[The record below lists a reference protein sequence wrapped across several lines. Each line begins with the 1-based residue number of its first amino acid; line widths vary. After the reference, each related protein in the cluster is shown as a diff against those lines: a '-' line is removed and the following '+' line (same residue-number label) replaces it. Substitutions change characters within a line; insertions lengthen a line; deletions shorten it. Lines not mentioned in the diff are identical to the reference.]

1 MTGFFYAC
9 IAQTEQVFASILC
22 SNFSIFEHYQ
32 GRYGFCFMTK
42 EKKSLEEVH
51 ASVDTV
57 GKAGIYR
64 KLLAF
69 MGPAYLISV
78 GYMDPGNWATD
89 IACGSEFGYQ
99 LIWVLLMSNI
109 MALLLQSLSVRLGV
123 VRGRDLAQACRETYS
138 KSVNFILYILAEIA
152 IIATDLA
159 EVVGMA
165 IGLQLL
171 FHIPLLWGVLLT
183 FADTFILLFLINKG
197 MRKMEAFILALVGI
211 IGLAFFVEMLFARP
225 DITELARGFIPAIPN
240 SSALYIAIGI
250 IGATVMPHNLYLHS
264 SLVQTRKFKRTRMD
278 IGGALRFNF
287 FDSIFALNIAF
298 LVNAAILIL
307 AAATFYQ
314 AGMFHVTEIQDAYK
328 FLAPLLG
335 TKWAA
340 ILFAVALIAA
350 GQSSTLTGTLA
361 GQIIMEG
368 FINFRIQPWARRII
382 TRSLAIIPAI
392 LTLLYFGESYTGKLL
407 VLSQVVLSM
416 QLGFAVIPLIHF
428 VSDKTSMGKFAIKT
442 PVKIISWAIA
452 LVIVA
457 LNVQLVIDEVQ
468 HWFAISRHPVIL
480 ALIIVP
486 VIGALLV
493 LLIYLSL
500 LPVLRKIKISK
511 SDFIHSGIPELKL
524 VSKPMYT
531 RIMVALDFSTA
542 DAAVMQHALALANN
556 ETSFLFVHIV
566 ESAAAL
572 VYGDETDDLEAEDD
586 SQRLKKFVDQINEM
600 GLKAETRI
608 GYGNP
613 KVLLPEFATTFD
625 ADLLIMGAHGHG
637 WFKDLLFG
645 TTIEKVRHKVKV
657 PVLIVRK

>member
-1 MTGFFYAC
+1 
-9 IAQTEQVFASILC
+9 
-22 SNFSIFEHYQ
+22 
-32 GRYGFCFMTK
+32 MTK
-42 EKKSLEEVH
+42 KKKSLEEVH

-57 GKAGIYR
+57 KKTGVYR

-89 IACGSEFGYQ
+89 IAGGSRFGYQ

-138 KSVNFILYILAEIA
+138 KPVNFILYILAEIA

-183 FADTFILLFLINKG
+183 FFDTFILLFLINKG
-197 MRKMEAFILALVGI
+197 MRKMEAFILALVGV

-225 DITELARGFIPAIPN
+225 DMTELAKGFIPAIPN
-240 SSALYIAIGI
+240 STALYIAIGI

-264 SLVQTRKFKRTRMD
+264 SLVQTRRFKRTRID

-287 FDSIFALNIAF
+287 FDSAIALNMAF
-298 LVNAAILIL
+298 FVNAAILIL

-314 AGMFHVTEIQDAYK
+314 AGMFHVSEIQDAYK
-328 FLAPLLG
+328 FLEPMLG

-368 FINFRIQPWARRII
+368 FINFRIQPWARRMI

-392 LTLLYFGESYTGKLL
+392 ATLLWFGEGYTGKLL

-428 VSDKTSMGKFAIKT
+428 VSDKTSMGKFAIKL
-442 PVKIISWAIA
+442 PVKIASWLIA

-457 LNVQLVIDEVQ
+457 LNIQLVINEVQ
-468 HWFAISRHPVIL
+468 HWFNSSQHPVLL
-480 ALIIVP
+480 ALVVVPIIV
-486 VIGALLV
+486 ALLV
-493 LLIYLSL
+493 LLAYLTL
-500 LPVLRKIKISK
+500 LPIVRKMKTGK

-524 VSKPMYT
+524 STKPLYNK
-531 RIMVALDFSTA
+531 IMVALDFSHA
-542 DAAVMQHALALANN
+542 DSAVMQHALALGNS
-556 ETSFLFVHIV
+556 ETEFLFVHVV

-572 VYGDETDDLEAEDD
+572 VYGDETEDLEAEDD
-586 SQRLKKFVDQINEM
+586 SQRLRKFVHEISKM
-600 GLKAETRI
+600 GFRAETRV

-613 KVLLPEFATTFD
+613 KTLLPEFAKDFG
-625 ADLLIMGAHGHG
+625 ADLLIMGAHGHE
-637 WFKDLLFG
+637 WLKDMLFG
-645 TTIEKVRHKVKV
+645 TTIEKVRHKVNI

>member
-1 MTGFFYAC
+1 M
-9 IAQTEQVFASILC
+9 
-22 SNFSIFEHYQ
+22 N
-32 GRYGFCFMTK
+32 RRK
-42 EKKSLEEVH
+42 ESLEEVH

-57 GKAGIYR
+57 KKTGVYR

-89 IACGSEFGYQ
+89 IAGGSRFGYQ

-138 KSVNFILYILAEIA
+138 KPVNFILYILAEIA

-183 FADTFILLFLINKG
+183 FFDTFILLFLINKG
-197 MRKMEAFILALVGI
+197 MRKMEAFILALVGV

-225 DITELARGFIPAIPN
+225 DMTELAKGFIPAIPD
-240 SSALYIAIGI
+240 STALYIAIGI

-264 SLVQTRKFKRTRMD
+264 SLVQTRRFKRTRID

-287 FDSIFALNIAF
+287 FDSAIALNMAF
-298 LVNAAILIL
+298 FVNAAILIL

-314 AGMFHVTEIQDAYK
+314 AGMFHVSEIQDAYK
-328 FLAPLLG
+328 FLEPMLG

-340 ILFAVALIAA
+340 VLFAVALIAA

-368 FINFRIQPWARRII
+368 FINFRIQPWARRMI

-392 LTLLYFGESYTGKLL
+392 ATLLYFGESYTGKLL

-416 QLGFAVIPLIHF
+416 QLGFAIIPLIHF
-428 VSDKTSMGKFAIKT
+428 VSDETSMGKFAIKL
-442 PVKIISWAIA
+442 PVKIASWLIA
-452 LVIVA
+452 LVIVT
-457 LNVQLVIDEVQ
+457 LNIQLVINEVQ
-468 HWFAISRHPVIL
+468 QWFHNSLHPVLL
-480 ALIIVP
+480 ALVVVPIV
-486 VIGALLV
+486 VALLI
-493 LLIYLSL
+493 LLVYLTL
-500 LPVLRKIKISK
+500 LPIVRKMKARK

-524 VSKPMYT
+524 STKPLYNK
-531 RIMVALDFSTA
+531 IMVALDFSHA
-542 DAAVMQHALALANN
+542 DSAVVQHALTLGSN
-556 ETSFLFVHIV
+556 ETRFLFVHIV

-572 VYGDETDDLEAEDD
+572 VYGDETEDLETEDD
-586 SQRLKKFVDQINEM
+586 SQRLKKFVQEITKM
-600 GLKAETRI
+600 GFLAETRV

-613 KVLLPEFATTFD
+613 KTLLPGFAKDFG

-637 WFKDLLFG
+637 WFKDMLFG
-645 TTIEKVRHKVKV
+645 TTIEKVRHKVNI

>member
-1 MTGFFYAC
+1 
-9 IAQTEQVFASILC
+9 
-22 SNFSIFEHYQ
+22 
-32 GRYGFCFMTK
+32 MTK

-57 GKAGIYR
+57 KETGIYR

-89 IACGSEFGYQ
+89 IAGGSRFGYQ

-138 KSVNFILYILAEIA
+138 KPVNFILYILAEIA

-183 FADTFILLFLINKG
+183 FFDTFILLFLINKG
-197 MRKMEAFILALVGI
+197 MRKMEAFILALVGV

-225 DITELARGFIPAIPN
+225 DMTELAKGFIPAIPN
-240 SSALYIAIGI
+240 STALYIAIGI

-264 SLVQTRKFKRTRMD
+264 SLVQTRRFKRTRID

-287 FDSIFALNIAF
+287 FDSAIALNMAF
-298 LVNAAILIL
+298 FVNAAILIL

-314 AGMFHVTEIQDAYK
+314 AGMFHVSEIQDAYK
-328 FLAPLLG
+328 FLEPMLG

-368 FINFRIQPWARRII
+368 FINFRIQPWARRMI

-392 LTLLYFGESYTGKLL
+392 ATLLYFGESYTGKLL

-428 VSDKTSMGKFAIKT
+428 VSDKTSMGKFAIKL
-442 PVKIISWAIA
+442 PVKIVSWLIA
-452 LVIVA
+452 LIIVA
-457 LNVQLVIDEVQ
+457 LNIQLVINEVQ
-468 HWFAISRHPVIL
+468 HWFGSSHHPVLL
-480 ALIIVP
+480 ALVVVPII
-486 VIGALLV
+486 IALLV
-493 LLIYLSL
+493 LLLYLTL
-500 LPVLRKIKISK
+500 LPIVRKMKIGK
-511 SDFIHSGIPELKL
+511 RDFIHSGIPELKL
-524 VSKPMYT
+524 SSKPLYNK
-531 RIMVALDFSTA
+531 IMVALDFSHA
-542 DAAVMQHALALANN
+542 DSAVMQHALALGNS
-556 ETSFLFVHIV
+556 ETEFLFVHVV

-572 VYGDETDDLEAEDD
+572 VYGDETEDLEAEDD
-586 SQRLKKFVDQINEM
+586 SQRLRKFVHEISKM
-600 GLKAETRI
+600 GFRAETRV

-613 KVLLPEFATTFD
+613 KTLLPEFATDFG

-637 WFKDLLFG
+637 WLKDMLFG
-645 TTIEKVRHKVKV
+645 TTIEKVRHKVNI

>member
-1 MTGFFYAC
+1 MA
-9 IAQTEQVFASILC
+9 
-22 SNFSIFEHYQ
+22 
-32 GRYGFCFMTK
+32 K
-42 EKKSLEEVH
+42 EKKSLEEVN

-57 GKAGIYR
+57 KKTGVYR
-64 KLLAF
+64 KMLAF

-89 IACGSEFGYQ
+89 IAGGSEFGYK

-138 KSVNFILYILAEIA
+138 KPVNFVLYILAEIA

-159 EVVGMA
+159 EVIGMA

-171 FHIPLLWGVLLT
+171 FHIPMLWGVLLT
-183 FADTFILLFLINKG
+183 FSDTFILLFLINKG

-211 IGLAFFVEMLFARP
+211 IGLAFFVEMFFAQP
-225 DITELARGFIPAIPN
+225 DMSELVKGFIPTIPN
-240 SSALYIAIGI
+240 STALYIAIGI

-264 SLVQTRKFKRTRMD
+264 SLVQTRSFKHTRLD

-287 FDSIFALNIAF
+287 FDSAIALNMAF
-298 LVNAAILIL
+298 FVNAAILIL
-307 AAATFYQ
+307 AAATFYK
-314 AGMFHVTEIQDAYK
+314 AGMFHVSEIQDAYK

-368 FINFRIQPWARRII
+368 FINFRIQPWARRMI

-392 LTLLYFGESYTGKLL
+392 VMLLYYGESYTGKLL

-428 VSDKTSMGKFAIKT
+428 VSDKTSMGKFAIKM
-442 PVKIISWAIA
+442 PVKIASWIIA

-457 LNVQLVIDEVQ
+457 LNIQLVVDEVQ
-468 HWFAISRHPVIL
+468 QWFSVSHHPVLL
-480 ALIIVP
+480 ALVVIP
-486 VIGALLV
+486 VIIALMF
-493 LLIYLSL
+493 LLAYLTL
-500 LPVLRKIKISK
+500 LPIVKKLKTHKR
-511 SDFIHSGIPELKL
+511 DFIHSGIPELKL
-524 VSKPMYT
+524 STKPMYS
-531 RIMVALDFSTA
+531 RIMIALDFSHA
-542 DAAVMQHALALANN
+542 DAAVMQHALALGNK
-556 ETSFLFVHIV
+556 ETVFLFVHIV
-566 ESAAAL
+566 ESATAL
-572 VYGDETDDLEAEDD
+572 VYGDETDDLETEDD
-586 SQRLKKFVDQINEM
+586 SQRLEKFIHQINKM
-600 GLKAETRI
+600 GFRAETRV

-613 KVLLPEFATTFD
+613 KLLLPEFATEFS

-645 TTIEKVRHKVKV
+645 TTIEKVRHRVNI
-657 PVLIVRK
+657 PVLIVKK

>member
-1 MTGFFYAC
+1 MKILSDKLLILFYD
-9 IAQTEQVFASILC
+9 
-22 SNFSIFEHYQ
+22 
-32 GRYGFCFMTK
+32 MTK

-51 ASVDTV
+51 ASVDTIK
-57 GKAGIYR
+57 KAGAYK

-89 IACGSEFGYQ
+89 IAGGSQFGYQ

-138 KSVNFILYILAEIA
+138 KPVNFVLYILAEIA

-159 EVVGMA
+159 EVIGMA

-183 FADTFILLFLINKG
+183 FSDTFILLFLINKG
-197 MRKMEAFILALVGI
+197 MRKMEAFILVLVGV
-211 IGLAFFVEMLFARP
+211 IGLAFFVEMFFAKP
-225 DITELARGFIPAIPN
+225 DVVELAKGFIPAIPN
-240 SSALYIAIGI
+240 STALYIAIGI

-264 SLVQTRKFKRTRMD
+264 SLVQTRKFKRTRFD

-287 FDSIFALNIAF
+287 FDSVIALNMAF
-298 LVNAAILIL
+298 FVNAAILIL
-307 AAATFYQ
+307 AAATFYE
-314 AGMFHVTEIQDAYK
+314 AGMFHVSEIQDAYK
-328 FLAPLLG
+328 FLEPLLG

-340 ILFAVALIAA
+340 VLFAVALIAS

-361 GQIIMEG
+361 GQIVMEG
-368 FINFRIQPWARRII
+368 FINFRIQPWARRMI

-392 LTLLYFGESYTGKLL
+392 LTLLYYGESYTGKLL

-428 VSDKTSMGKFAIKT
+428 VSDKTSMGKFAIKI
-442 PVKIISWAIA
+442 PVKIISWTIA
-452 LVIVA
+452 LIIVA
-457 LNVQLVIDEVQ
+457 LNIQLVIDEVQ
-468 HWFAISRHPVIL
+468 NWFGSSHHPVIL
-480 ALIIVP
+480 ALIVVP
-486 VIGALLV
+486 VIVALIV
-493 LLIYLSL
+493 LLLYLTL
-500 LPVLRKIKISK
+500 LPIVKNIKIKK
-511 SDFIHSGIPELKL
+511 SDFIHSGIREIKL
-524 VSKPMYT
+524 SSKPLYNH
-531 RIMVALDFSTA
+531 IMVALDFSHA
-542 DAAVMQHALALANN
+542 DAAVMQHALALANK
-556 ETSFLFVHIV
+556 ETKFLFVHIV

-586 SQRLKKFVDQINEM
+586 GERLKKFIQQISKL
-600 GLKAETRI
+600 GFQAETRV

-613 KVLLPEFATTFD
+613 KVLLPQFSKEFG

-645 TTIEKVRHKVKV
+645 TTIEKVRHKVNI

>member
-1 MTGFFYAC
+1 M
-9 IAQTEQVFASILC
+9 S
-22 SNFSIFEHYQ
+22 
-32 GRYGFCFMTK
+32 K

-57 GKAGIYR
+57 KKSGVYR

-89 IACGSEFGYQ
+89 IAGGSRFGYQ

-138 KSVNFILYILAEIA
+138 KPVNFVLYILAEIA

-183 FADTFILLFLINKG
+183 FFDTFILLFLINKG
-197 MRKMEAFILALVGI
+197 MRKMEAFILALVGV
-211 IGLAFFVEMLFARP
+211 IGSAFFVEMLFARP
-225 DITELARGFIPAIPN
+225 DMAELAKGFIPSIPN
-240 SSALYIAIGI
+240 STALYIAIGI

-264 SLVQTRKFKRTRMD
+264 SLVQTRRFKRTRID
-278 IGGALRFNF
+278 IRGALRFNF
-287 FDSIFALNIAF
+287 FDSAIALNMAF
-298 LVNAAILIL
+298 FVNAAILIL

-314 AGMFHVTEIQDAYK
+314 AGMFHVSEIQDAYK
-328 FLAPLLG
+328 FLEPMLG

-368 FINFRIQPWARRII
+368 FINFRIQPWARRMI

-392 LTLLYFGESYTGKLL
+392 ATLLYFGESYTGKLL

-428 VSDKTSMGKFAIKT
+428 VSDKTSMGKFAIKL
-442 PVKIISWAIA
+442 PVKIASWLIA
-452 LVIVA
+452 LVIVT
-457 LNVQLVIDEVQ
+457 LNVQLVINEIQ
-468 HWFAISRHPVIL
+468 HWFNSSHHPVLL
-480 ALIIVP
+480 ALVVIPIIV
-486 VIGALLV
+486 ALLV
-493 LLIYLSL
+493 LLVYLTL
-500 LPVLRKIKISK
+500 LPIVRKMKVGK
-511 SDFIHSGIPELKL
+511 RDFIHSGIHELK
-524 VSKPMYT
+524 VSSKPLYNK
-531 RIMVALDFSTA
+531 IVVALDFSHA
-542 DAAVMQHALALANN
+542 DSAVMQHALALGNS
-556 ETSFLFVHIV
+556 ETEFLFVHIV

-572 VYGDETDDLEAEDD
+572 VYGDETEDLEAEDD
-586 SQRLKKFVDQINEM
+586 SLRLRKFVYEISKM
-600 GLKAETRI
+600 GFRAETRV

-613 KVLLPEFATTFD
+613 KILLPEFTKDFS

-637 WFKDLLFG
+637 WFKDMLFG
-645 TTIEKVRHKVKV
+645 TTIEKVRHKVNI
-657 PVLIVRK
+657 PVLIIRKNSAL